1 IKLIIFLYLLHF
13 STFVAP
19 VTGFSL
25 KACRMT
31 SNTVICVKSH
41 LGAVPRDIPSTVKVA
56 DLSENKISRIQV
68 ADFKNLPLL
77 TQLELNRNHISQI
90 DNGAFANLICL
101 EKLNLNN
108 NKLVELGEDV
118 FHGLS
123 NLTELRLSSN
133 RIQTV
138 ASSSF
143 RSMTSLK
150 FLDISHNKLYEIAK
164 VHSILQHLPHL
175 RELYIKNNNINTFHS
190 WELTNSSLEL
200 GYLDLSQ
207 NPIAVF
213 QITTFLNQV
222 STLDISGL
230 QMALGDMKTLLETAN
245 SSLRTLR
252 MNAMKHS
259 LTASVSSTM
268 FTLCIYVTELDLTQ
282 NHIQIIHVNAFR
294 SLPGLRILNLSQN
307 KLSSV
312 PVAIRNLPTLRELNL
327 SANNISRLGCDD
339 FANQTMLRQL
349 SLYNNMI
356 SALNECVFKDLI
368 RLQVL
373 KLQTNHINKLNG
385 AFQRHLPNLRQ
396 LYLNVNQ
403 LTNIKYGEFKG
414 LHSLQ
419 NLSLHDNQIETLEK
433 GCFIGL
439 TNLTDMLLQ
448 KNLITQKALNNG
460 SFNDLISLRRLD
472 FRDNYIKFENDSL
485 LPNPP
490 FSQLSCLETLAIPS
504 QHGKGT
510 SKLPRNLLQGLTNL
524 IEFSVRDIQ
533 LIFLHKDMFIYTPQ
547 LQTLDISSNDL
558 MDLSSDLF
566 SPVQN
571 LKSLYIESEWCSR
584 EIQVAR

>member
-1 IKLIIFLYLLHF
+1 MLCREGSGVLAILSAVFTTLCRCFQSIAIAPIPDSDAAGQDALI
-13 STFVAP
+13 
-19 VTGFSL
+19 TGFSL

-213 QITTFLNQV
+213 QIT
-222 STLDISGL
+222 
-230 QMALGDMKTLLETAN
+230 
-245 SSLRTLR
+245 
-252 MNAMKHS
+252 
-259 LTASVSSTM
+259 
-268 FTLCIYVTELDLTQ
+268 
-282 NHIQIIHVNAFR
+282 
-294 SLPGLRILNLSQN
+294 
-307 KLSSV
+307 
-312 PVAIRNLPTLRELNL
+312 
-327 SANNISRLGCDD
+327 
-339 FANQTMLRQL
+339 
-349 SLYNNMI
+349 
-356 SALNECVFKDLI
+356 
-368 RLQVL
+368 
-373 KLQTNHINKLNG
+373 
-385 AFQRHLPNLRQ
+385 
-396 LYLNVNQ
+396 
-403 LTNIKYGEFKG
+403 G

-419 NLSLHDNQIETLEK
+419 NLAVGSWRSSPQSL
-433 GCFIGL
+433 
-439 TNLTDMLLQ
+439 
-448 KNLITQKALNNG
+448 
-460 SFNDLISLRRLD
+460 
-472 FRDNYIKFENDSL
+472 
-485 LPNPP
+485 P
-490 FSQLSCLETLAIPS
+490 LSA
-504 QHGKGT
+504 GA
-510 SKLPRNLLQGLTNL
+510 
-524 IEFSVRDIQ
+524 
-533 LIFLHKDMFIYTPQ
+533 
-547 LQTLDISSNDL
+547 SS
-558 MDLSSDLF
+558 
-566 SPVQN
+566 P
-571 LKSLYIESEWCSR
+571 
-584 EIQVAR
+584 